1 MTGELNPETIVFFE
15 NRLTALCEARVSIL
29 THALN
34 YGTGV
39 FEGIR
44 GYWNEQENQLFL
56 VRPQEHYLRWKQNC
70 GILRIEVPPSAVEL
84 GEITADLVRRNRYRC
99 DVYVR
104 PLAYKSAQRIGIH
117 MDDQS
122 AFAIVAMPASAYL
135 DSSKGLHAGVVSW
148 RRIEDN
154 AIPGR
159 GKICG
164 SYVNGALASDEA
176 RRNGFDEAIFLT
188 EAGHVAEGA
197 SCNIF
202 LVRRGKLITP
212 PSTENILEGITRDSV
227 MELARKELHLE
238 VIERP
243 VDRSELYICDEMFFT
258 GTMVEVGP
266 VIRVD
271 HRPVGSGEIGPVTA
285 ELRHLYTQAMHGRL
299 KAYRHWL
306 MPVYESVAKEAGEPG
321 EALAPMGEDYLWG
334 V

>member
-1 MTGELNPETIVFFE
+1 MTGQLNPQTIVFFE
-15 NRLTALCEARVSIL
+15 NRLTALSEARVGIL

-44 GYWNEQENQLFL
+44 GYWNEPENQLFL
-56 VRPQEHYLRWKQNC
+56 LRPREHFLRWKQNC

-84 GEITADLVRRNRYRC
+84 SEITAGVVRRNRYRC

-104 PLAYKSAQRIGIH
+104 PLAYKSSERIGLH

-122 AFAIVAMPASAYL
+122 AFAIVAMPVSAYL
-135 DSSKGLHAGVVSW
+135 DSSKGLHAGVSSW

-176 RRNGFDEAIFLT
+176 RRNGFDEAILLT

-197 SCNIF
+197 SCNVF
-202 LVRRGKLITP
+202 LVRHGKLIAP
-212 PSTENILEGITRDSV
+212 PASENILEGITRDSV
-227 MELARKELHLE
+227 MELARQELRLE

-243 VDRSELYICDEMFFT
+243 VDRTELYICDEMFFT
-258 GTMVEVGP
+258 GTMVEVAP

-271 HRPVGSGEIGPVTA
+271 HRPVGTGEIGPVTA
-285 ELRHLYTQAMHGRL
+285 ELRHLYSQAAHGRL
-299 KAYRHWL
+299 NAYRDWL
-306 MPVYESVAKEAGEPG
+306 MPVYESVPAQSRA
-321 EALAPMGEDYLWG
+321 
-334 V
+334 

>member
-1 MTGELNPETIVFFE
+1 MSDGLNPQTIVFFE
-15 NRLTALCEARVSIL
+15 NRLTALSEARVGIL

-44 GYWNEQENQLFL
+44 GYWNEPENQLFL
-56 VRPQEHYLRWKQNC
+56 MRAREHYLRWKQNC

-84 GEITADLVRRNRYRC
+84 SEITAGLVQRNRYRS
-99 DVYVR
+99 DIYVR
-104 PLAYKSAQRIGIH
+104 PLAYKSAERIGLH
-117 MDDQS
+117 MDGQS
-122 AFAIVAMPASAYL
+122 AFAIVAMPVSAYL
-135 DSSKGLHAGVVSW
+135 DSSKGLHAGVTSW

-164 SYVNGALASDEA
+164 SYVNGALASDEV

-188 EAGHVAEGA
+188 EAGHVAEAA
-197 SCNIF
+197 SSNIF
-202 LVRRGKLITP
+202 LVRHGKLITP
-212 PSTENILEGITRDSV
+212 PASENILEGITRDSV
-227 MELARKELHLE
+227 MELARQELHLE
-238 VIERP
+238 VTERP
-243 VDRSELYICDEMFFT
+243 VDRSELYVCDEMFFT
-258 GTMVEVGP
+258 GTMVEVAP

-285 ELRHLYTQAMHGRL
+285 ELRQLYSQAGRGRL
-299 KAYRHWL
+299 TAYRHWL
-306 MPVYESVAKEAGEPG
+306 MPVYESVPTFSVGSA
-321 EALAPMGEDYLWG
+321 